1 MQGIRRPSW
10 WLTTGTGPS
19 CTTDAGTYADDLAE
33 VIEKLDLRDI
43 ILAGHSPGVA
53 RWRRLICVALA
64 P

>member
-53 RWRRLICVALA
+53 R
-64 P
+64 